1 METHIWTIDDTDL
14 TQVKNNEEP
23 GVVRVKTISFV
34 ICSIINMVSIYS
46 DMRPKVSGFGKLN
59 QYRDSIAT
67 RAHLNLVRN
76 ALDSII
82 SDSIINILDT
92 GIEDNMPITI
102 NELLE
107 VYTSAN
113 DKIFDKFYKR
123 KVIKY
128 KNDERLHVYDL
139 LKCFT
144 LIGAMCVTLGVYDSN
159 PEFVSDV
166 KSNLMYN
173 DKVIIDKEYFMNIY
187 DLVNKVIEK
196 VELRKLDYGMH
207 ISNDT
212 LNSRTIGTLVAEDE
226 QGAITLN
233 EAQKAIMILV
243 RRCIILSDIL

>member
-1 METHIWTIDDTDL
+1 METHIWTIDGTDL
-14 TQVKNNEEP
+14 SQVKNNEEP

-46 DMRPKVSGFGKLN
+46 DMRPKVSGFGKLD

-67 RAHLNLVRN
+67 RAHSNLVRN

-82 SDSIINILDT
+82 NDGIVNILDT
-92 GIEDNMPITI
+92 GVEDNMPITI

-113 DKIFDKFYKR
+113 NKIFDKFYR
-123 KVIKY
+123 RRVIKY
-128 KNDERLHVYDL
+128 ESDERLHVYDL

-144 LIGAMCVTLGVYDSN
+144 LIGAMCITLGVYNSD

-173 DKVIIDKEYFMNIY
+173 DKVIIDKEFFMNLY

-196 VELRKLDYGMH
+196 IELKRLDYGMH
-207 ISNDT
+207 ISNET

-233 EAQKAIMILV
+233 EAQKTIMILV
-243 RRCIILSDIL
+243 RKCIILSDIL